1 MDKQKTK
8 NSFIIDHDDK
18 YIPIVK
24 TAAGQIQ
31 VTASFSLAEQSVK
44 SGDRLQR
51 LIDFIRRNN
60 HSATRR
66 NHNGE
71 SVGISHRLV
80 AQIVYLA
87 YWENYPLEFWIE
99 SEADIVIRACFP
111 QQPELTITLDVFKN
125 KMDPCSEIQ
134 GWWNFLCEIISAHA
148 DIWNIPLMVD
158 ESIHCDLMPGDFPRV
173 LVEIVPERERS
184 KEMCGAVDAARFLH
198 KRTKVNHA
206 ATIS

>member
-1 MDKQKTK
+1 MDQQKTK

-18 YIPIVK
+18 YIPVVK

-31 VTASFSLAEQSVK
+31 ITASFNLAEQSAK

-51 LIDFIRRNN
+51 LIDFMRRNN

-66 NHNGE
+66 NHNGQ

-87 YWENYPLEFWIE
+87 YWENYPLEFRLE
-99 SEADIVIRACFP
+99 SEADIVIRASFP
-111 QQPELTITLDVFKN
+111 QQPELTIFLDVFKN

-134 GWWNFLCEIISAHA
+134 GWWNFFCETISAHA
-148 DIWNIPLMVD
+148 EIWHIPLVVD
-158 ESIHCDLMPGDFPRV
+158 ESIYVKLTHGNYPRV
-173 LVEIVPERERS
+173 QVDIVPNVRE
-184 KEMCGAVDAARFLH
+184 KG
-198 KRTKVNHA
+198 
-206 ATIS
+206 

>member
-1 MDKQKTK
+1 MEGNTHNMDKQKTK

-18 YIPIVK
+18 FIPIVK
-24 TAAGQIQ
+24 TAVGQIM

-87 YWENYPLEFWIE
+87 YWENYPLEFRLE

-111 QQPELTITLDVFKN
+111 QQPELTLFLDIFKN

-134 GWWNFLCEIISAHA
+134 GWWNFFCETISAHA
-148 DIWNIPLMVD
+148 EIWHIPLVVD
-158 ESIHCDLMPGDFPRV
+158 ESIYVKLTHGNYPRV
-173 LVEIVPERERS
+173 QVDIVPNVRE
-184 KEMCGAVDAARFLH
+184 KG
-198 KRTKVNHA
+198 
-206 ATIS
+206 

>member
-60 HSATRR
+60 HNATRR
-66 NHNGE
+66 NHNCE

-87 YWENYPLEFWIE
+87 YWENCPLEFWIE

-111 QQPELTITLDVFKN
+111 QQQELTITLDVFKN

-134 GWWNFLCEIISAHA
+134 GWWSFLCEIISAHA
-148 DIWNIPLMVD
+148 DIWNIPLVVD
-158 ESIHCDLMPGDFPRV
+158 ESIYCDLMPGDFPKV
-173 LVEIVPERERS
+173 LVDIVPERELS
-184 KEMCGAVDAARFLH
+184 KEMCGAVGAARFLH

>member
-1 MDKQKTK
+1 MANQKTK
-8 NSFIIDHDDK
+8 NNLIIDHDDK
-18 YIPIVK
+18 YMPIVK
-24 TAAGQIQ
+24 TVAGQIQ

-60 HSATRR
+60 QSATRR

-71 SVGISHRLV
+71 SVGITHRLV

-87 YWENYPLEFWIE
+87 YWENYPLEFRIE

-134 GWWNFLCEIISAHA
+134 GWWSFLCEIISAHA
-148 DIWNIPLMVD
+148 DIWNIPLVVD
-158 ESIHCDLMPGDFPRV
+158 ESISCDLMPGDFPKV
-173 LVEIVPERERS
+173 LVDLVPERKPSPEL
-184 KEMCGAVDAARFLH
+184 CGAVGAARFLH
-198 KRTKVNHA
+198 KRTKINHA
-206 ATIS
+206 ATIN

>member
-1 MDKQKTK
+1 MANQKTK
-8 NSFIIDHDDK
+8 NNLIIDHDDK
-18 YIPIVK
+18 YIPVVRK
-24 TAAGQIQ
+24 TTGKIQIS
-31 VTASFSLAEQSVK
+31 ASFSLAEQSVK

-51 LIDFIRRNN
+51 LIDFIRRHN
-60 HSATRR
+60 HGATRR

-71 SVGISHRLV
+71 SVGMSHRLV

-111 QQPELTITLDVFKN
+111 QQPELTITLDVFNN

-134 GWWNFLCEIISAHA
+134 RWWSFLCEIISAHA
-148 DIWNIPLMVD
+148 DIWNIPLVVD
-158 ESIHCDLMPGDFPRV
+158 ESIYCDLMPGDFSKV
-173 LVEIVPERERS
+173 LVDIVPERELS
-184 KEMCGAVDAARFLH
+184 KEMCGAAGAARFSH